1 VARQRLDPRTPLT
14 ELHVH
19 LGAAVTPAIMWGIA
33 HAQGIRLPTKDYWAF
48 RDLIT
53 LGRRRRRS
61 FDAYLDLFHW
71 TELIQSS
78 PTAVERSVY
87 EVIGGAYRKNNI
99 TQIELRFNPMK
110 RNRGGEQDL
119 DHIIAAAVRGMDR
132 AVLEYPQ
139 VEAGLIF
146 CLDRAFGIELNEII
160 AAKAIGWH
168 SRGVVAIDIA
178 GPEDPN
184 FRFPD
189 YRPIVDECRRA
200 GLGVTVHAGET
211 GGPEEVR
218 AAVEALSPDRIGHG
232 IKAAHDRQVMAMLHE
247 REIVLEVCPTSNLST
262 RVVRSRAELHWVIRQ
277 LVEHR
282 VPFALSTDGPEIL
295 RCYLRDEIALVL
307 REGMMSLE
315 EVQRSL
321 AVARR
326 ASFVE
331 RAPGVPG
338 TISASGRSA
347 NEIGAESAAPVALEV
362 EV

>member
-1 VARQRLDPRTPLT
+1 MPRPKLDPRTPLT

-53 LGRRRRRS
+53 VGRRRRS
-61 FDAYLDLFHW
+61 FQAYLDLFYW

-78 PTAVERSVY
+78 PIAVERSVY
-87 EVIGGAYRKNNI
+87 EVIGGAYRKNNV
-99 TQIELRFNPMK
+99 TRLELRFNPMK

-139 VEAGLIF
+139 VRAGLIF
-146 CLDRAFGIELNEII
+146 CLDRSFSYELNEII
-160 AAKAIGWH
+160 AAKAIAWRD
-168 SRGVVAIDIA
+168 RGVVAVDIA
-178 GPEDPN
+178 GPVEPS
-184 FRFPD
+184 FRFAD
-189 YRPIVDECRRA
+189 YAGLFGQIRRA

-218 AAVEALSPDRIGHG
+218 QAVEALEPTRIGHG
-232 IKAAHDRQVMAMLHE
+232 IKAALDTRVMEMLRE
-247 REIVLEVCPTSNLST
+247 RGIVLEVCVSSNLNT
-262 RVVRSRAELHWVIRQ
+262 RVVRSLAEMRE
-277 LVEHR
+277 LVRRLVDHDVR
-282 VPFALSTDGPEIL
+282 IALSTDGPEML
-295 RCYLRDEIALVL
+295 QRYLHDEIATVL
-307 REGMMSLE
+307 RHDILTFE

-321 AVARR
+321 DTARE
-326 ASFVE
+326 ASFVD
-331 RAPGVPG
+331 RAPVPG
-338 TISASGRSA
+338 
-347 NEIGAESAAPVALEV
+347 GAREERGSRRRNDAAVAVEV